1 MDELQH
7 IIEQKQELLVRET
20 ISRPA
25 VDYSKDM
32 TAEEQKRYINYLA
45 ERVHEADLEIR
56 ARDAVLQDFLDKQK
70 EYEERLSKIDSILS
84 DVEDLKSTLASE
96 VKKRK
101 SAERKVADLTAKL
114 KFADK
119 NRFGSKKQSVK
130 KSETVKS
137 EESDRDKDKDDFDS

>member
-7 IIEQKQELLVRET
+7 IIEQKQELLSRES

-45 ERVHEADLEIR
+45 ERVREADLGIR

-70 EYEERLSKIDSILS
+70 EYDGRLSKLDIILS
-84 DVEDLKSTLASE
+84 DVEDLKSTLVSE

-119 NRFGSKKQSVK
+119 NRFGSNRQSVK